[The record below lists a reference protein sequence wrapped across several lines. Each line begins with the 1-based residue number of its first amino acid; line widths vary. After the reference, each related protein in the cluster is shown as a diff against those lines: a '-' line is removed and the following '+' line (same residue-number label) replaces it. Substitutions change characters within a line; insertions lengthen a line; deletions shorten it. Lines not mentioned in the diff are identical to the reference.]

1 MKRSWSHRAAWTLV
15 VVAALGF
22 GASRAYRAGVFDP
35 IVLRADAPDKEDS
48 VDSFRLD
55 VFVLVGDNLRNPEG
69 FCAVEP
75 CAPGETLPTE
85 QLFNHSGSPMGL
97 SWGDWQTA
105 SARSRVSCKSDGNT
119 DIRVRLSNLRPNAV
133 YSLFYRTFGPDSINP
148 LCIAQERS
156 LVVAERC
163 NGAGCVPVLDS
174 RIETDADGEATY
186 VGEVPGCLLD
196 ATTVLLDVI
205 YHFNGTTYGQL
216 PNQLESATQN
226 PAGCT
231 SPSEPG
237 CDSCFSSFGQDAM
250 RHAVII
256 QKQP

>member
-1 MKRSWSHRAAWTLV
+1 MKRLWRRAAWTLV
-15 VVAALGF
+15 VVAVLGF
-22 GASRAYRAGVFDP
+22 GVSSAYRSGLLDP
-35 IVLRADAPDKEDS
+35 IVLRADAPDKEDA

-55 VFVLVGDNLRNPEG
+55 VFVVAGGHLANPIG

-85 QLFNHSGSPMGL
+85 QLFNQIGIPLGL

-148 LCIAQERS
+148 LCITQERS
-156 LVVAERC
+156 LVVPERC

-186 VGEVPGCLLD
+186 VGEVAGCLLD

-205 YHFNGTTYGQL
+205 YHLNGTTYGQL
-216 PNQLESATQN
+216 PNQLEFQTQN
-226 PAGCT
+226 PPGCT
-231 SPSEPG
+231 DPSQSG
-237 CDSCFSSFGQDAM
+237 CDSCFSSFGNDAM